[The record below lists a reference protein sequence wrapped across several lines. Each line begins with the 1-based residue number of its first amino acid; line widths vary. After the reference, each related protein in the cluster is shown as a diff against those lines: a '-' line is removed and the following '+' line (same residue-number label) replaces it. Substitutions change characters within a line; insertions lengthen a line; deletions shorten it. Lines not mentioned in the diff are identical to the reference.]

1 MREIQEVAEALVNL
15 SVKEVNELSF
25 VIRTGGVE
33 QVAFKPILH
42 DNISTPREYGLKK
55 LNKRRKKSFTKSI

>member
-1 MREIQEVAEALVNL
+1 MSGIQEVAEALANL

-33 QVAFKPILH
+33 QVASKPILH

-55 LNKRRKKSFTKSI
+55 LNKKR

>member
-1 MREIQEVAEALVNL
+1 MNGIQEVAEALANL

-33 QVAFKPILH
+33 
-42 DNISTPREYGLKK
+42 
-55 LNKRRKKSFTKSI
+55 

>member
-15 SVKEVNELSF
+15 SVKEINELSF

-33 QVAFKPILH
+33 QVASKPILR
-42 DNISTPREYGLKK
+42 DNISTPMEYGLKK
-55 LNKRRKKSFTKSI
+55 LNKKR

>member
-1 MREIQEVAEALVNL
+1 MSGIQEVAVALANL
-15 SVKEVNELSF
+15 SVKDVNELSF

-33 QVAFKPILH
+33 QVASKPILH

-55 LNKRRKKSFTKSI
+55 LNKNKKR

>member
-1 MREIQEVAEALVNL
+1 MRGIQEVAEALANL

-25 VIRTGGVE
+25 VMRTGGVE

-42 DNISTPREYGLKK
+42 DNISTPKEYGLKK
-55 LNKRRKKSFTKSI
+55 LYKK